1 MQNST
6 SKPERRR
13 DPRTREEMETVL
25 RAACEA
31 IRESTWHTAP
41 DPLEL
46 QNVVGSLAASAR
58 LLGMPVERMMV
69 HLMHCVGRSE
79 SGNGHPAARQYEEQM
94 ARWAIDAYY
103 RSR

>member
-1 MQNST
+1 
-6 SKPERRR
+6 
-13 DPRTREEMETVL
+13 
-25 RAACEA
+25 
-31 IRESTWHTAP
+31 
-41 DPLEL
+41 
-46 QNVVGSLAASAR
+46 
-58 LLGMPVERMMV
+58 MPVERMMV